1 MGDWNGAGVLRYSQD
16 DTLNPAAAFGWYI
29 GRMLKVKLLSASAK
43 APTIAHPGEDLGY
56 DLYAS
61 EAVTIAA
68 KGNAVVATGV
78 AIELTTSDG
87 EPLGA
92 LLRDKSSM
100 AARRLT
106 CTGGVIDSG
115 YRGEVRVLIENLG
128 EAVAEIHAGDK
139 LVNLIPYP
147 VLTTPVE
154 VVEELAESSRKGGGF
169 GSSGR
174 K

>member
-1 MGDWNGAGVLRYSQD
+1 
-16 DTLNPAAAFGWYI
+16 
-29 GRMLKVKLLSASAK
+29 MLKVKLLCASAK

-61 EAVTIAA
+61 AGVTLAPR
-68 KGNAVVATGV
+68 GNAVVPTGV
-78 AIELTTSDG
+78 AIELTTAGG

-106 CTGGVIDSG
+106 CTGGVIDAG
-115 YRGEVRVLIENLG
+115 YRGEVRVLMENLG
-128 EAVAEIHAGDK
+128 DTAAEIHAGDK

-154 VVEELAESSRKGGGF
+154 VVEELAGSSRKAGGF

>member
-1 MGDWNGAGVLRYSQD
+1 
-16 DTLNPAAAFGWYI
+16 
-29 GRMLKVKLLSASAK
+29 MLKVKLLCPTAK

-61 EAVTIAA
+61 ETVTLAA
-68 KGNAVVATGV
+68 HGSAVVPTGV
-78 AIELTTSDG
+78 AIELTTTAG

-100 AARRLT
+100 ASRRLT
-106 CTGGVIDSG
+106 ATGGVIDAG
-115 YRGEVRVLIENLG
+115 YRGEVRVLMENLG
-128 EAVAEIHAGDK
+128 DAVAEIHAGDK

-154 VVEELAESSRKGGGF
+154 VVEELAESSRKAGGF

>member
-1 MGDWNGAGVLRYSQD
+1 
-16 DTLNPAAAFGWYI
+16 
-29 GRMLKVKLLSASAK
+29 MLKVKLLSPSAK

-61 EAVTIAA
+61 ESVTLAPR
-68 KGNAVVATGV
+68 GNAVVPTGV
-78 AIELTTSDG
+78 AIELTTAEG

-100 AARRLT
+100 ASRRLI
-106 CTGGVIDSG
+106 CTGGVIDAG

-128 EAVAEIHAGDK
+128 NAVAEIHAGDK

-147 VLTTPVE
+147 VLTTAVE

>member
-1 MGDWNGAGVLRYSQD
+1 
-16 DTLNPAAAFGWYI
+16 
-29 GRMLKVKLLSASAK
+29 MLKVKLLSQSAK

-61 EAVTIAA
+61 DSVTIPPR
-68 KGNAVVATGV
+68 GHSVIPTGI
-78 AIELTTSDG
+78 AIELTGSAG

-106 CTGGVIDSG
+106 ATGGVIDAG
-115 YRGEVRVLIENLG
+115 YRGEVRVLMENLG
-128 EAVAEIHAGDK
+128 DTAAEIHTGDK
-139 LVNLIPYP
+139 LINLIPYP

-154 VVEELAESSRKGGGF
+154 VMEELTESSRKAGGF

>member
-1 MGDWNGAGVLRYSQD
+1 
-16 DTLNPAAAFGWYI
+16 
-29 GRMLKVKLLSASAK
+29 MLKVKLLTASAK
-43 APTIAHPGEDLGY
+43 APAIAHPGEDLGY
-56 DLYAS
+56 DLFAS
-61 EAVTIAA
+61 ESVTIPPR
-68 KGNAVVATGV
+68 GHAVVPTGI
-78 AIELTTSDG
+78 AIELTNDWG

-100 AARRLT
+100 ASRRLT

-115 YRGEVRVLIENLG
+115 YRGEVRVLIENLA
-128 EAVAEIHAGDK
+128 EQPAEIHAGDK

-154 VVEELAESSRKGGGF
+154 VVDELNHSSRMAAGF

>member
-1 MGDWNGAGVLRYSQD
+1 
-16 DTLNPAAAFGWYI
+16 
-29 GRMLKVKLLSASAK
+29 MLKVKLLSTSAK

-61 EAVTIAA
+61 ADVTIAPR
-68 KGNAVVATGV
+68 GNATVATGV
-78 AIELTTSDG
+78 AIELTTSAG
-87 EPLGA
+87 EALGA

-106 CTGGVIDSG
+106 CTGGVIDAG

-128 EAVAEIHAGDK
+128 DAAAEIHAGDK

-147 VLTTPVE
+147 VLTTAVE
-154 VVEELAESSRKGGGF
+154 VVAELAESSRKGGGF

>member
-1 MGDWNGAGVLRYSQD
+1 
-16 DTLNPAAAFGWYI
+16 
-29 GRMLKVKLLSASAK
+29 MLKVKLLTPTAK

-56 DLYAS
+56 DLFAS
-61 EAVTIAA
+61 APVTIAA
-68 KGNAVVATGV
+68 RGNAVVSTGV
-78 AIELTTSDG
+78 AIELTTADG
-87 EPLGA
+87 HPLGA

-115 YRGEVRVLIENLG
+115 YRGEIRVLMENLG
-128 EAVAEIHAGDK
+128 DHPQEIHQGDK

-154 VVEELAESSRKGGGF
+154 VVAELSDSSRADGGF